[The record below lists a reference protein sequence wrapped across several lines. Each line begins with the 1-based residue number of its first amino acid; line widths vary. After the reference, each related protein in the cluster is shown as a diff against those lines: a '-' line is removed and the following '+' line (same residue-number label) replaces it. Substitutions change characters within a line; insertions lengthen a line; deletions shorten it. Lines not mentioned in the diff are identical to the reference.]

1 MTGYGLVCST
11 HSVFNCYTKKRVSRV
26 CNIMIHPRCNPIHE
40 RWAAHI
46 CTLCLLAAWCQHD
59 VVSGCART
67 YLVDVFLHV
76 ILPFFDNQQLANIF
90 CWIET
95 SNQRYIYFC
104 SMLRPANFE
113 NIWPLMFGHFSYQN
127 PKKSWTIW
135 TARGFGQITVPCMTT
150 ASPQIIISNL
160 IFQTEMFVRNSLS
173 FRCCQRLWMNSSS

>member
-1 MTGYGLVCST
+1 
-11 HSVFNCYTKKRVSRV
+11 
-26 CNIMIHPRCNPIHE
+26 
-40 RWAAHI
+40 
-46 CTLCLLAAWCQHD
+46 
-59 VVSGCART
+59 
-67 YLVDVFLHV
+67 
-76 ILPFFDNQQLANIF
+76 
-90 CWIET
+90 
-95 SNQRYIYFC
+95 
-104 SMLRPANFE
+104 MLRPANFE